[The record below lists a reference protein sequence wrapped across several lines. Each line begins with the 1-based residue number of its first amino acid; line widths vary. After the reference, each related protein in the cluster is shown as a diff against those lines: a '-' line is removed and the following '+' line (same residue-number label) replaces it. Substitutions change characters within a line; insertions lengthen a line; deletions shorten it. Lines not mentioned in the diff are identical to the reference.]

1 MRQRSWSIAAY
12 TLALLGV
19 LMLPG
24 LVTLHQIPQETPLA
38 PITFEKS
45 LASVRSLYP
54 HSQILT
60 GVPDV
65 LNHQLTYR
73 YRIRTPG
80 GHLRHVYIATATG
93 RILANQPLTHPSSAS
108 STAQYPTS
116 LKAKAIQIASQAV
129 GGGQVATVRT
139 VSEDHGKT
147 YIVELMLT
155 NGQYAKIHVNPQL
168 SEILSVQL
176 DTGDH

>member
-1 MRQRSWSIAAY
+1 
-12 TLALLGV
+12 
-19 LMLPG
+19 MLPG
-24 LVTLHQIPQETPLA
+24 MVTLHQIPVETPLA
-38 PITFEKS
+38 PITFKKS
-45 LASVRSLYP
+45 LAVVRSLYP

-60 GVPDV
+60 GVPDI
-65 LNHQLTYR
+65 LNGHLVYR
-73 YRIRTPG
+73 YRIRTPR
-80 GHLRHVYIATATG
+80 GHLRHIYIATETG
-93 RILANQPLTHPSSAS
+93 RILANQLLSNTSPSSSA
-108 STAQYPTS
+108 ARYPTS